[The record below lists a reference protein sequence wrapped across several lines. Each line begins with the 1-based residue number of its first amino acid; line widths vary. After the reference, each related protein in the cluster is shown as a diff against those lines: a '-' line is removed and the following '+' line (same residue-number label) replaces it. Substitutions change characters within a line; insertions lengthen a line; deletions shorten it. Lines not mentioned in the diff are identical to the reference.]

1 MDGQDEQDED
11 QKARKNEKTK
21 KRGKTSN
28 CSESNHHRTR
38 VVTPPTLKPDIVLAV
53 PDSGGG
59 RRPQMSYEGFTSLS
73 YLSRL
78 ADTH

>member
-1 MDGQDEQDED
+1 MKTKRHE
-11 QKARKNEKTK
+11 KTRRRKNAG
-21 KRGKTSN
+21 KRVTAVSRITY
-28 CSESNHHRTR
+28 RTR

-59 RRPQMSYEGFTSLS
+59 RRPQVSYEGFTSLS